1 MKEYLVH
8 LLKYNRG
15 ANAEVVKILEGM
27 TEAERKADRRAF
39 AKSLHGLFAHVA
51 IGELYLQTQLGNASV
66 PKEAFRHPYAEK
78 ALKFNEE
85 DFPDFDDLVNAV
97 RVLDD
102 SFVAFAEGL
111 AEKDLETKCTVQGFK
126 GKLEVNVAWILIQV
140 ITHAVHHRGQISQVL
155 DELGIP
161 NDWSGIKPVY

>member
-27 TEAERKADRRAF
+27 TEAERKADRKAF
-39 AKSLHGLFAHVA
+39 AKSLHGLFEHVA
-51 IGELYLQTQLGNASV
+51 GGELYLQTQLRNASV
-66 PKEAFRHPYAEK
+66 PQAAFKHAYAEK
-78 ALKFNEE
+78 KLKFNEE
-85 DFPDFDDLVNAV
+85 NFPDFGDLANAV

-102 SFVAFAEGL
+102 SYVAFAEGL
-111 AEKDLETKCTVQGFK
+111 AEKDFETKCAVRGSNE
-126 GKLEVNVAWILIQV
+126 KLEVNVAWILFHV
-140 ITHAVHHRGQISQVL
+140 ITHSVHHRGQISQVL
-155 DELGIP
+155 DSLGVP

>member
-15 ANAEVVKILEGM
+15 ANAEVVKILERM
-27 TEAERKADRRAF
+27 TEAERKADRKAF
-39 AKSLHGLFAHVA
+39 AKSLHGLFEHVVG
-51 IGELYLQTQLGNASV
+51 GELYLQTQLRNASV

-85 DFPDFDDLVNAV
+85 NFPQFDDLANAA

-102 SFVAFAEGL
+102 SYVSFAEGL
-111 AEKDLETKCTVQGFK
+111 AEKDFEAKCTVQAFK
-126 GKLEVNVAWILIQV
+126 EKLEVNVAWILIQV

-155 DELGIP
+155 DELGVP